1 MSVTDKPYN
10 ELIFSIGGG
19 KIGIVFYLGRK
30 RKRFRY
36 PLRYTSKES
45 SGRIN
50 APHGTKPLYMR
61 KAADNICPL
70 PHPAKSLSP
79 SFYVTQCKN
88 TDFYQ

>member
-1 MSVTDKPYN
+1 MSVTDKPHN
-10 ELIFSIGGG
+10 KLIFSIGGG
-19 KIGIVFYLGRK
+19 GKIDISFYLRRK

-61 KAADNICPL
+61 KAADTNM
-70 PHPAKSLSP
+70 PAAASGKITFAFFLCNAM
-79 SFYVTQCKN
+79 QR
-88 TDFYQ
+88 

>member
-1 MSVTDKPYN
+1 MSVTDKPHN
-10 ELIFSIGGG
+10 KLIFSIGGG
-19 KIGIVFYLGRK
+19 KIDISFYLRRK

-61 KAADNICPL
+61 KAADTNM
-70 PHPAKSLSP
+70 PAAP
-79 SFYVTQCKN
+79 SGKITSAL
-88 TDFYQ
+88 

>member
-50 APHGTKPLYMR
+50 APHGTKPLYMLR
-61 KAADNICPL
+61 CRIRQNHFRL
-70 PHPAKSLSP
+70 LSM
-79 SFYVTQCKN
+79 
-88 TDFYQ
+88 

>member
-1 MSVTDKPYN
+1 MSVTDKPHN
-10 ELIFSIGGG
+10 KLIFSIGGG
-19 KIGIVFYLGRK
+19 KIGISFYLGRK

-61 KAADNICPL
+61 KAADTNM
-70 PHPAKSLSP
+70 PAAASGKITFAFFLCNAM
-79 SFYVTQCKN
+79 QR
-88 TDFYQ
+88 